1 MERSKSN
8 VLNYLFFWP
17 LDSFLQTNLLC
28 VFFEYLSLVF
38 SYTKWNLE
46 NFCWQAWTSQ
56 FYQKPLQNTFLKFMT
71 NISNSGHALFWH
83 WKSLSA
89 EVPWCSPLPMPLLSI
104 SLGTYSIW
112 SQSIKVTH
120 LVIGKKRY
128 SIYLPGWF
136 LYLWEVY
143 FCSTSCDLPFLGQ
156 LNNLHTY
163 SCMTPAQTHGFQ

>member
-71 NISNSGHALFWH
+71 NILNSGHALFWH

-89 EVPWCSPLPMPLLSI
+89 EVPWCSPLPCLFSPS
-104 SLGTYSIW
+104 
-112 SQSIKVTH
+112 
-120 LVIGKKRY
+120 
-128 SIYLPGWF
+128 
-136 LYLWEVY
+136 LWEHILSGRNPLKLHIWLLERRDIA
-143 FCSTSCDLPFLGQ
+143 FTSQDDFFICGKYIFAVHPVICHFWA
-156 LNNLHTY
+156 N
-163 SCMTPAQTHGFQ
+163 